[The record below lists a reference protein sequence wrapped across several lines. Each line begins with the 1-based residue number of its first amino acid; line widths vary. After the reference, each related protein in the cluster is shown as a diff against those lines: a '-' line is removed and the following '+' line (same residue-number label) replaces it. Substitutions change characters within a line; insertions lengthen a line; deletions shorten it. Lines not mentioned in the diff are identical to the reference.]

1 MKGDTRMALSA
12 DELVKQEIFDE
23 LGTLKKYR
31 IRIFMQSSNKDQDLF
46 SEGGLTFGVNG
57 TKYGSCDAAWELPQ
71 QWMDPFD
78 GKTYKQTPV
87 VALEATDA
95 LNRKSSGNAQ
105 YQRFH
110 HALGAV
116 RGGSVGFYYLRP
128 GVDDIRPE
136 LYGMANFAT
145 QMETGSYFVTDDLE
159 QIRRLLET
167 DFGTPSWEAEILS
180 LSDNQQKLFD
190 DWFKAT
196 YGNWEQF
203 AKKRSTIIKPGYV
216 IKHAGRMLRN
226 FTDSSQRAG
235 HIAVGEMFLTKYFF
249 GLSNVVYYLFP
260 RMKRSD
266 FDYLDKVK
274 SSDKEWRL
282 LRDEPKVVLL
292 GLDDLS
298 GVPMSI
304 KSGLEKLKETPLKG
318 QSIRNYNSL
327 VKDLENLINIDS
339 VKIKD
344 GVKLSVK

>member
-1 MKGDTRMALSA
+1 MALSA

-23 LGTLKKYR
+23 LGTLQKYR

-46 SEGGLTFGVNG
+46 SDGGLTFGVKG
-57 TKYGSCDAAWELPQ
+57 TKYGSCDAAWELPKP
-71 QWMDPFD
+71 WTDPFD
-78 GKTYKQTPV
+78 GKTYNQTPV

-95 LNRKSSGNAQ
+95 LNRRSTGNAQ

-128 GVDDIRPE
+128 GLDDIRPE

-145 QMETGSYFVTDDLE
+145 RMESGSYFVTDDLE
-159 QIRRLLET
+159 QIRKLLET
-167 DFGTPSWEAEILS
+167 DFGTAAWESEILS
-180 LSDNQQKLFD
+180 LAEKQEKLFD

-196 YGNWEQF
+196 YGDWGRF

-249 GLSNVVYYLFP
+249 GLSNLVYYLFP
-260 RMKRSD
+260 RMKRAD
-266 FDYLDKVK
+266 FEFLD
-274 SSDKEWRL
+274 
-282 LRDEPKVVLL
+282 PQ
-292 GLDDLS
+292 
-298 GVPMSI
+298 I
-304 KSGLEKLKETPLKG
+304 
-318 QSIRNYNSL
+318 QQNYKDTVSL
-327 VKDLENLINIDS
+327 PCS
-339 VKIKD
+339 VKMMSRCVYVCIYICVCVYIYIHVYVFMYVCMYVCLFVYMYVYTKT
-344 GVKLSVK
+344 LCRCHAQSR

>member
-1 MKGDTRMALSA
+1 MALSA

-23 LGTLKKYR
+23 LGTLQKYR

-46 SEGGLTFGVNG
+46 SDGGLTFGVKG
-57 TKYGSCDAAWELPQ
+57 TKYGSCDAAWELPKP
-71 QWMDPFD
+71 WTDPFD
-78 GKTYKQTPV
+78 GKTYNQTPV

-95 LNRKSSGNAQ
+95 LNRRSTGNAQ

-128 GVDDIRPE
+128 GLDDIRPE

-145 QMETGSYFVTDDLE
+145 RMESGSYFVTDDLE
-159 QIRRLLET
+159 QIRKLLET
-167 DFGTPSWEAEILS
+167 DFGTAAWESEILS
-180 LSDNQQKLFD
+180 LAEKQEKLFD

-196 YGNWEQF
+196 YGDWGRF

-249 GLSNVVYYLFP
+249 GLSNLVYYLFP
-260 RMKRSD
+260 RMKRAD
-266 FDYLDKVK
+266 FEFLDKAK

-282 LRDEPKVVLL
+282 LRDEPGVVLL
-292 GLDDLS
+292 GLDDLT
-298 GVPMSI
+298 GVPEPISR
-304 KSGLEKLKETPLKG
+304 GLEELKETPLKG
-318 QSIRNYNSL
+318 EAIKKYNSL
-327 VKDLENLINIDS
+327 TKSLEGLINEDS
-339 VKIKD
+339 VKIKEA
-344 GVKLSVK
+344 VKMSLS